1 MGIVFNFSGGKSDGG
16 DSVVGYLYDDDASE
30 TQESF

>member
-16 DSVVGYLYDDDASE
+16 ELLVGGMYDDDASE